1 MERDIYI
8 NASSIS
14 HFTQFNHFTK
24 PNDEVSLLSKYNS
37 WFANHTVQQQ
47 ETLSQMV
54 NKLSV
59 SEVSYLDK
67 ALESIAE
74 PVISQPEPIPTD
86 KPTTSEPRDNAEL
99 AQKLYARM
107 EKVIESKKEGEQIP
121 IPNLTANLRDLNIA
135 VEQTVTLN
143 RGILHES
150 QDIQASGLNIVSH
163 NVFYKRELL
172 RFSHKDTLYRVLVG
186 GRVDGLL
193 GDTIVETK
201 HRRNRLFNCIYK
213 YEKVQIEIYLFL
225 LDKKKCLHIENFNG
239 ESNQIYYDRDPNFL
253 AEIKL
258 QVQHRLIE
266 LLNEWVYK
274 VEADENE
281 PEETAAREDRET
293 TCQSE

>member
-37 WFANHTVQQQ
+37 WFTKYHTVQQP

-59 SEVSYLDK
+59 SEVSHLGK
-67 ALESIAE
+67 ALEFIAE
-74 PVISQPEPIPTD
+74 PVISQPEPTEPI
-86 KPTTSEPRDNAEL
+86 TSEPNSEPAAL
-99 AQKLYARM
+99 AQELYARM

-121 IPNLTANLRDLNIA
+121 IPNLTANLRDLSIA
-135 VEQTVTLN
+135 VEQAVTLN

-163 NVFYKRELL
+163 NIFYKRELL

-193 GDTIVETK
+193 GDDTIVETK
-201 HRRNRLFNCIYK
+201 HRRNRLFNCIYN

-239 ESNQIYYDRDPNFL
+239 ESNQIYYDRDPDFL

-274 VEADENE
+274 VKAGKNE
-281 PEETAAREDRET
+281 PEETAAREGREA
-293 TCQSE
+293 CQSE